1 MVTLSKDSS
10 DRRIKVA
17 FSYNPTLVQK
27 IKNIPRHSKTTGIY
41 THVSNKALMKIRNPL
56 DQIFEGKGG
65 G

>member
-10 DRRIKVA
+10 DRRITIA

-27 IKNIPRHSKTTGIY
+27 IKTIPNHSKTTEIY
-41 THVSNKALMKIRNPL
+41 SQVSNKALMKIRNPL
-56 DQIFEGKGG
+56 DQILEGKGG